1 MRLQQFHRRYL
12 SVTYFTVFCLQ
23 VNEATAEACRVIA
36 PYALQLTDAFDL
48 TDDMISA
55 PIALDW
61 VQYNVGDNQGEVTQP
76 SST

>member
-1 MRLQQFHRRYL
+1 
-12 SVTYFTVFCLQ
+12 

-36 PYALQLTDAFDL
+36 PHALELTDAFDL

-61 VQYNVGDNQGEVTQP
+61 VKYNVGDNQGEVLP
-76 SST
+76 ST